1 MTPRLYQETILG
13 AASLKNTLVVL
24 PTGLGKTAIALLLA
38 LQRQAT
44 YPGSKIVFL
53 APTKPLCEQHIA
65 TFKKHLGIGEATT
78 KEGAGTGD
86 AATATIDISDDQF
99 ALFTGE
105 VAPAKRQAQWNAARY
120 IFSTPQGLEN
130 DIISNRLDLSD
141 VSLMIFDEAHRAVGD
156 YSYVFLAKRY
166 VANARAPRVLAL
178 TASPGA
184 NAEHIMEVC
193 TNLHVEHVEMRSPDD
208 PDVKPY
214 VQETQVRHLRV
225 ELSPEI
231 LAARNA
237 LRACL
242 LGKVGQLRQLGL
254 VKYGE
259 PTRRELLAMQIEL
272 RGRFGAGERDGEVL
286 KGISVVAEAMKIQH
300 GLELIESQGIAPLV
314 SYMQKL
320 EEEAASGQSKAVRN
334 LVVDPLFKSAK
345 IKADVLMQRGI
356 EHPKIAKVR
365 ELCEAEFKR
374 EPKAKIILFTQYRD
388 TAAALKRALE
398 GVPGVLS
405 EVFVGQA
412 KKNGVGLSQKQQAAM
427 LAEFTDGFFNVLIAT
442 CVAEEGLD
450 IPSVD
455 LVIFYEPVPSA
466 IRTIQR
472 RGRTGRHDTG
482 RVVMLITKA
491 TRDEAYASVARNKE
505 KNMGTV
511 LNDMRSQLNRKL
523 LQQPQATLTRFETKV
538 EDSRHLAD
546 VSSAEKNKQTKVQA
560 KPPAAI
566 YVDYREKASPV
577 VKQLLER
584 DANVQLEMLSVGDF
598 VCSGRCGIEF
608 KQQQDF
614 VDSIL
619 DGRLLEQ
626 LRELKRSYE
635 RPLIVVQ
642 GDKDIYTLRNVH
654 PNAIRGMI
662 AAITVAYGVP
672 LVFSKDEHETAQLLM
687 IIAEREQNEGTAAFS
702 PHASRKPACVSAQQ
716 EYVVSA
722 LPAVGPVLAKE
733 LLKTFGSIR
742 GVANASDEQLR
753 AIEGVGEK
761 KAKTIFD
768 FVNKTHEGAKSCDDK
783 NEGK

>member
-1 MTPRLYQETILG
+1 
-13 AASLKNTLVVL
+13 
-24 PTGLGKTAIALLLA
+24 
-38 LQRQAT
+38 
-44 YPGSKIVFL
+44 
-53 APTKPLCEQHIA
+53 
-65 TFKKHLGIGEATT
+65 
-78 KEGAGTGD
+78 
-86 AATATIDISDDQF
+86 
-99 ALFTGE
+99 
-105 VAPAKRQAQWNAARY
+105 
-120 IFSTPQGLEN
+120 
-130 DIISNRLDLSD
+130 
-141 VSLMIFDEAHRAVGD
+141 
-156 YSYVFLAKRY
+156 
-166 VANARAPRVLAL
+166 
-178 TASPGA
+178 
-184 NAEHIMEVC
+184 
-193 TNLHVEHVEMRSPDD
+193 
-208 PDVKPY
+208 
-214 VQETQVRHLRV
+214 
-225 ELSPEI
+225 
-231 LAARNA
+231 
-237 LRACL
+237 
-242 LGKVGQLRQLGL
+242 
-254 VKYGE
+254 
-259 PTRRELLAMQIEL
+259 
-272 RGRFGAGERDGEVL
+272 
-286 KGISVVAEAMKIQH
+286 
-300 GLELIESQGIAPLV
+300 LELIESQGIAPLV

-334 LVVDPLFKSAK
+334 LVVDPLFKSAR
-345 IKADVLMQRGI
+345 IKAGVLMQKGI

-365 ELCEAEFKR
+365 ELCEAEFVR

-388 TAAALKRALE
+388 TAAALKRALD
-398 GVPGVLS
+398 GAPGVLP

-482 RVVMLITKA
+482 HVVMQQTKA
-491 TRDEAYASVARNKE
+491 PRDEAHAADDRNKE
-505 KNMGTV
+505 QNMAM
-511 LNDMRSQLNRKL
+511 LLSDMRSQLNRKL
-523 LQQPQATLTRFETKV
+523 LQQPQSTLTRFEGK
-538 EDSRHLAD
+538 EDSRL
-546 VSSAEKNKQTKVQA
+546 SAAIEPA
-560 KPPAAI
+560 KPAKVSPAI

-635 RPLIVVQ
+635 RPLIIVQ

-662 AAITVAYGVP
+662 AAITVAYGMP

-687 IIAEREQNEGTAAFS
+687 IIAEREQNEGSAAFS
-702 PHASRKPACVSAQQ
+702 PHASRKPASPSAQQ

-733 LLKTFGSIR
+733 LLKTFGTIK
-742 GVANASDEQLR
+742 GVANASADELQKV
-753 AIEGVGEK
+753 EGLGEK

-768 FVNKTHEGAKSCDDK
+768 FVNKTHDAK
-783 NEGK
+783 